1 MRYNLFLKGEAS
13 TWEEAKK
20 RLIESISLDEKR
32 VGEDYGVAFPG
43 VYNEKEHFVY
53 EGELT
58 GPYKVTESLEVVF
71 YTDRESVEAG
81 YRTLGVGE
89 VLEEDDIKVIPSP
102 GAYHTWRN
110 TKWEYNIYPHR
121 AALLAEVETEKE
133 RRLTEGFNWNGY
145 QQRCRPDK
153 DVPYQ
158 REMIENF
165 KEIESFQVHW
175 AFSNTPERYLF
186 TNLEE
191 FLNLRNK
198 GQYFTETIFSFE
210 ELLKVTIENAA
221 TWEELNAIEV
231 KQTFEEGLKTFY

>member
-20 RLIESISLDEKR
+20 RLIESISLDAER
-32 VGEDYGVAFPG
+32 VAENYGVAFPG

-58 GPYKVTESLEVVF
+58 GPYKVTESLEIVF
-71 YTDRESVEAG
+71 YSDRESVEAE

-89 VLEEDDIKVIPSP
+89 VLEGDNIRVIPSP
-102 GAYHTWRN
+102 GAFHE
-110 TKWEYNIYPHR
+110 WESPEWVYNIEQHR
-121 AALLAEVETEKE
+121 EVLLNEVELEKE

-175 AFSNTPERYLF
+175 AFSNTPKRYLF
-186 TNLEE
+186 TTLEE
-191 FLNLRNK
+191 FSDLRNK
-198 GQYFTETIFSFE
+198 GQYFTETVFSFE
-210 ELLKVTIENAA
+210 ELLKVTIENA
-221 TWEELNAIEV
+221 TTVEELNAIEV

>member
-1 MRYNLFLKGEAS
+1 MRYNLFLKGKAS

-20 RLIESISLDEKR
+20 RLIESISLAEER

-43 VYNEKEHFVY
+43 AYDEKKHFVY
-53 EGELT
+53 EGELP
-58 GPYKVTESLEVVF
+58 GPYRLTESLEVVF

-89 VLEEDDIKVIPSP
+89 VLEGDNIKVIPSP
-102 GAYHTWRN
+102 GAYHTWRDSS
-110 TKWEYNIYPHR
+110 WQYDIAPHK
-121 AALLAEVETEKE
+121 ASLLSEIETEKE

-175 AFSNTPERYLF
+175 AFSNTPKRYLF
-186 TNLEE
+186 TTLEE
-191 FLNLRNK
+191 FKDLRDK
-198 GQYFTETIFSFE
+198 GQYFTGTIFSFE
-210 ELLKVTIENAA
+210 ELLKVTIENA
-221 TWEELNAIEV
+221 TSEDELNAIEV